1 MNTNREDQ
9 IDRCLNNLSEKLD
22 DRVTRIED
30 KIEREFEYLKRRIDN
45 RNSYFEGRFEIRTD
59 RLLSEIQRVQK

>member
-1 MNTNREDQ
+1 MKTTREDQ
-9 IDRCLNNLSEKLD
+9 IDRHLNNLSEKID
-22 DRVTRIED
+22 NRVSRIED

-45 RNSYFEGRFEIRTD
+45 RNAYFEGRFEIRTD

>member
-1 MNTNREDQ
+1 MNTTREDQ
-9 IDRCLNNLSEKLD
+9 IDRHLNNLNEKID
-22 DRVTRIED
+22 NRVSSIED

-45 RNSYFEGRFEIRTD
+45 RNTYFEGRFEIRTD